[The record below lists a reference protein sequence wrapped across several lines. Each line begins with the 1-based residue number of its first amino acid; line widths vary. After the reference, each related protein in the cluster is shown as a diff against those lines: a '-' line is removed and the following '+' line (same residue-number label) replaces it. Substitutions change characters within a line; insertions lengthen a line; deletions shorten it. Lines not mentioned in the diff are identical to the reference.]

1 MSDILNT
8 SPLGVVR
15 RFEAAGFRAWP
26 ATSVHYDGTWVIR
39 ITEGHSAKRLNSVN
53 PLDPGDSR
61 DLPERIA
68 RADAHFAQS
77 GRQLVFRMS
86 PLAGQALASHLD
98 RDGWDSYSESLVM
111 MMPLTDAA
119 LTDAI
124 DHIPLKDVGRF
135 VKSVAQVHD
144 VSNGRRDGL
153 AGIIAAIQPEAGLFA
168 LEPEDVP
175 VATCICVHD
184 GDLAG
189 LFEVATSPAA
199 RGKGNGRRIVLSAL
213 KWARMRGAKV
223 AWLQVEADNEV
234 AIKLYASLGF
244 TEAYRYHYRKP
255 ARRP

>member
-86 PLAGQALASHLD
+86 PLAGKALASHLD
-98 RDGWDSYSESLVM
+98 SDGWDSYSESLVM
-111 MMPLTDAA
+111 MMPLTDASMA
-119 LTDAI
+119 GAI

-144 VSNGRRDGL
+144 ASNGRRDGL
-153 AGIIAAIQPEAGLFA
+153 ADIIAAIRPEAGLFA

-189 LFEVATSPAA
+189 LFEVATSAVA

-223 AWLQVEADNEV
+223 AWLQVEAANEV
-234 AIKLYASLGF
+234 AIKLYKSLGF

-255 ARRP
+255 AGRP